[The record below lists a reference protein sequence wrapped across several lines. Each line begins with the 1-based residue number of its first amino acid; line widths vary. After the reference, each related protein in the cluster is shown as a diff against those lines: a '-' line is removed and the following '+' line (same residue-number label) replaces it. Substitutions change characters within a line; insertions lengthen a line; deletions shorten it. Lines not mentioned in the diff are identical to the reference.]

1 MSTHVSPSRLP
12 PPSSNQR
19 TFTEERSIGRMEVYR
34 THLVSHI
41 GFWSALLTAVLGMA
55 WALASFTSNILGL
68 LPQPWGLD
76 AQMVPSLFLA
86 PVFVVLL
93 VCVQHR
99 TPVERRIW
107 SSIAVPLGAVYA
119 ALCGTVYFVE
129 LTLVIPHQL
138 SGNVGNLGVL
148 VFGVGTFLYA
158 VDVFGYWFLSLAAAF
173 AAPAFGGSRLENW
186 IRWLLLTNWL
196 FVVILTPVMM
206 FWPQFSFLWVVWV
219 FMIPVSAILMTV
231 LFKRRFLV
239 TLNIGL

>member
-12 PPSSNQR
+12 PPSSEQR
-19 TFTEERSIGRMEVYR
+19 TFTEERYIGRMEVYR

-55 WALASFTSNILGL
+55 WALASFASNILGL
-68 LPQPWGLD
+68 LPQPWGLV

-86 PVFVVLL
+86 PAFVVLL

-107 SSIAVPLGAVYA
+107 SSIAVPLGAIYA
-119 ALCGTVYFVE
+119 TLCSTVYFVE

-138 SGNVGNLGVL
+138 SGDIGNLGVL
-148 VFGVGTFLYA
+148 VFGFGTFLYA
-158 VDVFGYWFLSLAAAF
+158 VNVFGYGFMSLAGAF

-186 IRWLLLTNWL
+186 ICWLLLANWPL
-196 FVVILTPVMM
+196 AFVGPLVMM
-206 FWPQFSFLWVVWV
+206 FWPQFAFLWVVWV
-219 FMIPVSAILMTV
+219 FTIPLPAILLAV
-231 LFKRRFLV
+231 LFQRRFLV
-239 TLNIGL
+239 TLYIGL